1 MRFLLQFLA
10 GLAALWASV
19 ASAQSPLT
27 LEEAI
32 RLALSRNEQA
42 AIADARVEAA
52 RARVDRARAFYF
64 PDFTVTGNYTRRAYE
79 TIRTIG
85 EENVTIQS
93 FNAMSGTATL
103 SQTVF
108 DARAF
113 PVYRQMR
120 LLRDSTRFSSAEQK
134 RLLSFQAADIF
145 LTTLSLEQ
153 VVQAAERRGKFAQT
167 NLQDARARFEA
178 GLVSSNDVTRAEL
191 ELATAEREAARAEG
205 DLEAAYLELGNL
217 LNTEIRGPLQV
228 PQQLLDSATAATA
241 VGADAV
247 ELARTRRLDLAA
259 TARIAAAQRAFAEEP
274 ARRIFPILGLNGQL
288 RTTNEAGL
296 SGRQNDGFLSLNLAW
311 PLFDGGDREA
321 ERAERLAL
329 YRAAELELSQL
340 QRQVELELRSAG
352 VAVASEQASLKQA
365 IVAVKAARKNAE
377 ETSELYR
384 QGLASALE
392 VADASVRLFEAE
404 VAEARARFEL
414 ALAFLDLR
422 AASGLD
428 PHGREFRL

>member
-1 MRFLLQFLA
+1 MRSLPLILL
-10 GLAALWASV
+10 GLGAVSATV
-19 ASAQSPLT
+19 ATAQSSLT

-32 RLALSRNEQA
+32 KLSLARNEQA
-42 AIADARVEAA
+42 AIADAQVEAA
-52 RARVDRARAFYF
+52 RARVERARAFFF
-64 PDFTVTGNYTRRAYE
+64 PDFTITGNYTRRAYE

-85 EENVTIQS
+85 DEDVTIQS

-113 PVYRQMR
+113 PVYRQVR
-120 LLRDSTRFSSAEQK
+120 LLRDSTRLSSAEDK
-134 RLLSFQAADIF
+134 RLLSFEAADAF
-145 LTTLSLEQ
+145 LSTLSLEQ
-153 VVQAAERRGKFAQT
+153 VVTAAERRRKFAQT
-167 NLQDARARFEA
+167 NLDDARARFEA

-191 ELATAEREAARAEG
+191 ELATAEREAARARG
-205 DLEAAYLELGNL
+205 DVDAGYLQLGNV
-217 LNTEIRGPLQV
+217 LNTEVRGPLQV
-228 PQQLLDSATAATA
+228 PEQLLETAANATPP
-241 VGADAV
+241 GDGGV
-247 ELARTRRLDLAA
+247 EQAKTRRLDVAA
-259 TARIAAAQRAFAEEP
+259 TARIAAAQRAFADEP
-274 ARRIFPILGLNGQL
+274 SRRIIPALGLNGQL

-296 SGRQNDGFLSLNLAW
+296 SGRQNDGFLSLNLSW

-321 ERAERLAL
+321 DRAERLAL
-329 YRAAELELSQL
+329 YRAAELELTQL
-340 QRQVELELRSAG
+340 QRRVELQVKSAG
-352 VAVASEQASLKQA
+352 VAVTSEQASLKQA
-365 IVAVKAARKNAE
+365 IVAVRAARKNAE

-428 PHGREFRL
+428 PLGREFRL

>member
-1 MRFLLQFLA
+1 MRSLPLILL
-10 GLAALWASV
+10 GLGAVSATV
-19 ASAQSPLT
+19 ATAQSSLT

-32 RLALSRNEQA
+32 ELSLARNEQA
-42 AIADARVEAA
+42 AIADAQVEAA
-52 RARVDRARAFYF
+52 RARVERARAFFF
-64 PDFTVTGNYTRRAYE
+64 PDFTITGNYTRRAYE

-85 EENVTIQS
+85 DEDVTIQS

-113 PVYRQMR
+113 PVYRQVR
-120 LLRDSTRFSSAEQK
+120 LLRDSTRLSSAEDK
-134 RLLSFQAADIF
+134 RLLSFEAADAF
-145 LTTLSLEQ
+145 LSTLSLEQ
-153 VVQAAERRGKFAQT
+153 VVTAAERRRKFAQT
-167 NLQDARARFEA
+167 NLDDARARFEA

-191 ELATAEREAARAEG
+191 ELATAEREAARARG
-205 DLEAAYLELGNL
+205 DVDAGYLQLGNV
-217 LNTEIRGPLQV
+217 LNTEVRGPLQV
-228 PQQLLDSATAATA
+228 PEQLLETAANATPP
-241 VGADAV
+241 GDGGV
-247 ELARTRRLDLAA
+247 EQAKTRRLDVAA
-259 TARIAAAQRAFAEEP
+259 TARIAAAQRAFADEP
-274 ARRIFPILGLNGQL
+274 SRRIIPALGLNGQL

-296 SGRQNDGFLSLNLAW
+296 SGRQNDGFLSLNLSW

-321 ERAERLAL
+321 DRAERLAL
-329 YRAAELELSQL
+329 YRAAELELTQL
-340 QRQVELELRSAG
+340 QRRVELQVKSAG
-352 VAVASEQASLKQA
+352 VAVTSEQASLKQA
-365 IVAVKAARKNAE
+365 IVAVRAARKNAE

-428 PHGREFRL
+428 PLGREFRL